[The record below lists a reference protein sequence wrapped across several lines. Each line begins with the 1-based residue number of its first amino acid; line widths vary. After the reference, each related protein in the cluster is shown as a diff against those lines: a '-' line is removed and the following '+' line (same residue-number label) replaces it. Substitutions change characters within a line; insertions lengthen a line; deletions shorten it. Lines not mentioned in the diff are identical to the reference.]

1 MGTMVGILVGAA
13 IAAGLALVY
22 LAFRPLPSATPLT
35 VVGVTGRRRQFGM
48 MLTRR
53 DRVTALAGTGAGLVF
68 AVLTGWIVTLVLVP
82 VAAVLLPRLLG
93 GEGPNQQRIERLS
106 ALEEWTR
113 TLNGMLGSSAG
124 MTEALT
130 ATLRSCPAPVRPQV
144 ERLVTRLQVGRR
156 AEDALRAFADDL
168 DDPVGD
174 LIAATLILGAT
185 QSGTGLRAILNTM
198 AAEVAKEVSIR
209 RTIEAE
215 RAGPAREVRI
225 LTVLVVGGMTAF
237 IGFTTFGSHY
247 ASPMGQVI
255 LTGLIAA
262 FFGCLMWIKW
272 LSVPAPEPRFL
283 TDTAQVRKT
292 LW

>member
-1 MGTMVGILVGAA
+1 MGTTVGILIGATISGG
-13 IAAGLALVY
+13 IALIY
-22 LAFRPLPSATPLT
+22 LAFRPLPQGTPSRS
-35 VVGVTGRRRQFGM
+35 VGVTSRRRQGGLV
-48 MLTRR
+48 LTRR
-53 DRVTALAGTGAGLVF
+53 DKLMGAAALGVGFVL
-68 AVLTGWIVTLVLVP
+68 AVLTGWLVLMLLLP
-82 VAAVLLPRLLG
+82 AVAILMPRLLG
-93 GEGPNQQRIERLS
+93 GEGPNKQRIERLA

-113 TLNGMLGSSAG
+113 TLNGMLGSTAG

-130 ATLRSCPAPVRPQV
+130 STLRSCPQPIRPEV

-156 AEDALRAFADDL
+156 ADDALRAFADDL

-185 QSGTGLRAILNTM
+185 QSGSGLRSILNSM

-237 IGFTTFGSHY
+237 IGFSDFGSGY
-247 ASPMGQVI
+247 ATPVGQAVLVGVI
-255 LTGLIAA
+255 VA
-262 FFGCLMWIKW
+262 FFACLMWIKW
-272 LSVPAPEPRFL
+272 LSIPTPEPRFL
-283 TDTAQVRKT
+283 TDNVQTKKS